1 MRKICITCEPA
12 FSTKQASSSPTVGT
26 EVEVEPDV
34 PAPSSPRRPV
44 VPPPEPPVVKQP
56 VSEFCQQIA
65 IYLKLELLCLYDM
78 LYHILTLKLYINLF
92 YC

>member
-1 MRKICITCEPA
+1 MCERTVKLSKRKTYVTCELTV
-12 FSTKQASSSPTVGT
+12 STKQASSSPTVGA

-34 PAPSSPRRPV
+34 SAPSSPRRPV

-65 IYLKLELLCLYDM
+65 I
-78 LYHILTLKLYINLF
+78 
-92 YC
+92 